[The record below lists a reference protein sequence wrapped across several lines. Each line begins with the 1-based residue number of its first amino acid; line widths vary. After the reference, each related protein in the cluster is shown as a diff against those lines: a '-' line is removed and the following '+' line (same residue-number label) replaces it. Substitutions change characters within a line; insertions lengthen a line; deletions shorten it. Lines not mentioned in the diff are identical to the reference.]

1 MAFFKWFKRG
11 KKEENLQEEIN
22 NELEQSIEEVEN
34 ENNEIE
40 DINDN
45 KTEEVKENISDK
57 VEEVKENVSD
67 KVEEVKENISNKVEE
82 VKENIS
88 NKVEE
93 VKENVSDKVEEV
105 KENISNKVEE
115 VKENISNK
123 VEEVKENVSDKVE
136 EVKENISDKVEEAKE
151 NIIDKIEEVKE
162 NISDKVEEV
171 KENISDKVEE
181 VKENISDKIEEAKEN
196 IIDKVE
202 EVKENIIKKKED
214 TTDILEETEE
224 EMKEKEEPKKKGF
237 FAKIKM
243 GLSKTRDSIL
253 NRVEQVL
260 SSFTKIDEELF
271 EELEESLIM
280 SDIGV
285 ETSIYIM
292 EKVRAIVKV
301 EKIKEVADIKNVIV
315 RVISEILEEET
326 EEFNLKFPSVILI
339 IGVNGVGKTT
349 TIGKLANNYK
359 SQGKKV
365 ILAAGDTFR
374 AAAIDQ
380 LQVWGDRS
388 GIDVIKHQEGSDPAA
403 VVFDAIQAGKARGA
417 DLLICDTA
425 GRLHNK
431 KNLMEELKKIARIVN
446 RENPDAQIETLLV
459 LDATTGQ
466 NALQQAK
473 LFSEVSEI
481 TGIVLT
487 KLDGTAK
494 GGVVIAIKNELKI
507 PVRFIGVG
515 EGIEDLR
522 PFDAKEFS
530 KALFE

>member
-1 MAFFKWFKRG
+1 MGFFKWFK
-11 KKEENLQEEIN
+11 KEKQEENINTLQ
-22 NELEQSIEEVEN
+22 
-34 ENNEIE
+34 
-40 DINDN
+40 ND
-45 KTEEVKENISDK
+45 TQQI
-57 VEEVKENVSD
+57 KENVN
-67 KVEEVKENISNKVEE
+67 EEVQEIEQNIDGSKHLQDLQEISQNTDDSKHLQEVQEISQNTDNKHLQE
-82 VKENIS
+82 VQEIS
-88 NKVEE
+88 QNTDDNKHLQE
-93 VKENVSDKVEEV
+93 VQE
-105 KENISNKVEE
+105 ISQNTDDSKHLQDLQEISQNTDDNKHLQDLQETPQ
-115 VKENISNK
+115 NTDDNK
-123 VEEVKENVSDKVE
+123 QLQDVQ
-136 EVKENISDKVEEAKE
+136 
-151 NIIDKIEEVKE
+151 
-162 NISDKVEEV
+162 
-171 KENISDKVEE
+171 
-181 VKENISDKIEEAKEN
+181 
-196 IIDKVE
+196 
-202 EVKENIIKKKED
+202 
-214 TTDILEETEE
+214 
-224 EMKEKEEPKKKGF
+224 EPKKKGF
-237 FAKIKM
+237 FTKIKM

-253 NRVEQVL
+253 NGVEQVL

-285 ETSIYIM
+285 ETSVYII
-292 EKVRAIVKV
+292 EKVREIVKT
-301 EKIKEVADIKNVIV
+301 ERIKDVKEIKDVII
-315 RVISEILEEET
+315 RVISDILEEET
-326 EEFNLKFPSVILI
+326 KEFSLKSPSVILV

-359 SQGKKV
+359 KEGKKV
-365 ILAAGDTFR
+365 LLAAADTFR

-380 LQVWGDRS
+380 LQVWGERS
-388 GIDVIKHQEGSDPAA
+388 NIDVIKHQEGSDPAA
-403 VVFDAIQAGKARGA
+403 VVFDAIQAGKARGT

-431 KNLMEELKKIARIVN
+431 KNLMEELKKIARIVT

-473 LFSEVSEI
+473 LFSQVSDI

-515 EGIEDLR
+515 EGIDDLR